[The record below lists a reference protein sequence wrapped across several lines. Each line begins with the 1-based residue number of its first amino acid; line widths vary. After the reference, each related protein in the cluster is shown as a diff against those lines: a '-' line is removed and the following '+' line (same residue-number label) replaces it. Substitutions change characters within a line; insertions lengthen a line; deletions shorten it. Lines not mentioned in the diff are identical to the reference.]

1 MGIVS
6 DGCHV
11 SADSQRHGVVFH
23 AYGKCQLTLEILT
36 NHMFVLFVISSAYF
50 CPDNVTSA

>member
-23 AYGKCQLTLEILT
+23 AYGKCQDK
-36 NHMFVLFVISSAYF
+36 A
-50 CPDNVTSA
+50 DA